1 MGICF
6 WGTSNFL
13 FSNVTTTRD
22 NNNIEICLK
31 RIHYITLI
39 SLLQL
44 DPLPINQTDSGT
56 AHTKIFCHHLTR
68 MGGSKL
74 SFLLRNKQCLCCSSQ
89 CYYVNRGLDVPSSLF
104 LNISSVFL
112 TKKGFVMVFETHI
125 HSCGSVLCLQHKRLW
140 VHTRNDKMYTFLVM
154 QCKLL

>member
-112 TKKGFVMVFETHI
+112 TKKVLLRYLRLIFIPVVQCCACSTKDCGYTHVMI
-125 HSCGSVLCLQHKRLW
+125 KCIPSL
-140 VHTRNDKMYTFLVM
+140 
-154 QCKLL
+154 